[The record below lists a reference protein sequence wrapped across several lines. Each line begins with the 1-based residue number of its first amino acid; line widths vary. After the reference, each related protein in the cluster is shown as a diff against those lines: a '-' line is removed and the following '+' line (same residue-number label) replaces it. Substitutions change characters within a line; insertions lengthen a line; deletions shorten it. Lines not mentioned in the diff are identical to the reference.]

1 MKNPPRICVKQKKY
15 KLEESLNNLTHHE
28 YRFARNVLPKIIG
41 KCNNTLNNYIN
52 ILSDSSEEI
61 PYSVGLKLEQFFGLG
76 HGGISHTKVED
87 VHFKALFQEWWD
99 QKVLDSSSPP
109 LDPL

>member
-1 MKNPPRICVKQKKY
+1 MKSQPRICVKQKKY
-15 KLEESLNNLTHHE
+15 KLEESLNSLTHHE

-61 PYSVGLKLEQFFGLG
+61 PYSVGLKFEQFFGIE
-76 HGGISHTKVED
+76 HGCMSHAKVDE
-87 VHFKALFQEWWD
+87 VHFKVLFNEWRD
-99 QKVLDSSSPP
+99 KRINDNLG
-109 LDPL
+109 LG

>member
-1 MKNPPRICVKQKKY
+1 MSQPRICLKEKKY

-52 ILSDSSEEI
+52 ILSDSNEEI
-61 PYSVGLKLEQFFGLG
+61 PYSVGLKLEQFFGIE
-76 HGGISHTKVED
+76 HGGMSNSKEEEVQ
-87 VHFKALFQEWWD
+87 F
-99 QKVLDSSSPP
+99 KVLYNEWRNKRTENTSA
-109 LDPL
+109 LK

>member
-1 MKNPPRICVKQKKY
+1 MKSQPRICIKQKKY

-61 PYSVGLKLEQFFGLG
+61 PYSVGLKLEQFFGIE
-76 HGGISHTKVED
+76 HGCMAHEKVAD
-87 VHFKALFQEWWD
+87 VHFDVLYEEWRD
-99 QKVLDSSSPP
+99 GRIKQSIEAV
-109 LDPL
+109 